1 MSDMMAQGASHAVT
15 LDKREHV
22 LVSGVSDILEFDENN
37 VLIATSAGKMMIE
50 GSGLKIISL
59 DAESGKLSATGKID
73 SLSYI
78 DREMKKRGLFSR
90 SAK

>member
-22 LVSGVSDILEFDENN
+22 LVSGVSDILEFDENT